1 VLAVGEVAYFVA
13 WLTGILYVGVL
24 SQTLV
29 LELSFLL
36 SFWTSLDFL
45 THYKGD
51 MGAEDD
57 FWENIV
63 Q

>member
-1 VLAVGEVAYFVA
+1 MR
-13 WLTGILYVGVL
+13 

-36 SFWTSLDFL
+36 SFWTSLDL
-45 THYKGD
+45 KHYRKD

-57 FWENIV
+57 FWANIV
-63 Q
+63 A